1 MTPGVSVSWDN
12 ANYQPLLRLMVADIY
27 GNPMETTSSVDTS
40 LFSIYITGDIFSEA
54 KPLSFVKDQS
64 SENNKVLFRIQ
75 EASLNKYINALML
88 ESPYVLTLKYQD

>member
-40 LFSIYITGDIFSEA
+40 LFSIYITGDIFTEA
-54 KPLSFVKDQS
+54 
-64 SENNKVLFRIQ
+64 
-75 EASLNKYINALML
+75 
-88 ESPYVLTLKYQD
+88 